1 MFRCFF
7 FFFLSEGFPCY
18 KFIRNKINLNEIS
31 HDSAMGLI
39 DRVLKMGV
47 LLTEVKL
54 SPTYMLNIYQLQAN
68 SSMALM
74 T

>member
-1 MFRCFF
+1 
-7 FFFLSEGFPCY
+7 
-18 KFIRNKINLNEIS
+18 
-31 HDSAMGLI
+31 MGLI

-54 SPTYMLNIYQLQAN
+54 SPTYMLNIYQVQAN